1 MRKTIDEKISHTP
14 PLFIQRLWMGL
25 LFSGYV
31 VYSFFVF
38 SKAERIKRTK
48 GKREWQQYVR
58 PKVRRFCQRCFVWLG
73 MKPQIRH
80 MERLPDTGAYLLI
93 ANHQSFFDVSLVL
106 GFLSPNAFL
115 MAKKEFS
122 KLPFFGRAVSQ
133 VGYFIDRKDP
143 KQAIASLRKAIEH
156 LKEGTPFA
164 LFPEG
169 TRSVDGKMGPFQK
182 NSLKLAYI
190 AKVPIIPVVIEGTQY
205 VMPKGSFFA
214 LRAQVKA
221 EVLEAVHPEDHPDEE
236 QLSRFLH
243 SEMQAKK
250 KEMENEKSNH

>member
-1 MRKTIDEKISHTP
+1 
-14 PLFIQRLWMGL
+14 
-25 LFSGYV
+25 
-31 VYSFFVF
+31 
-38 SKAERIKRTK
+38 
-48 GKREWQQYVR
+48 
-58 PKVRRFCQRCFVWLG
+58 
-73 MKPQIRH
+73 
-80 MERLPDTGAYLLI
+80 
-93 ANHQSFFDVSLVL
+93 
-106 GFLSPNAFL
+106 
-115 MAKKEFS
+115 
-122 KLPFFGRAVSQ
+122 LPFFGRAVSQ

-236 QLSRFLH
+236 QLSRFLY